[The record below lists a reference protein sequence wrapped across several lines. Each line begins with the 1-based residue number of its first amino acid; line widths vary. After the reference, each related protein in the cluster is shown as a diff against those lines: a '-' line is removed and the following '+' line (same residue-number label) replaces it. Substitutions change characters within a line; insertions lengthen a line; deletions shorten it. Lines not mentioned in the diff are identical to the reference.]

1 MMSINLSDIA
11 ILNITG
17 SDYHCIISLVSKNEA
32 VNLLQNVDLTEKV
45 EHYKKVENYIIF
57 FLKQVQ
63 KQKKAIMKFGEI
75 EIKKQKFH

>member
-1 MMSINLSDIA
+1 MMSINLNDIA

-32 VNLLQNVDLTEKV
+32 VNLLENVDLNEKV

-57 FLKQVQ
+57 F
-63 KQKKAIMKFGEI
+63 
-75 EIKKQKFH
+75 